1 MARDDQ
7 LLGGFLL
14 LLLLFVLPSQLHG
27 RCLAHAAAVDD
38 DDDLDVTTA
47 AAGRRLLQALAA
59 AVQRAPQS
67 VQVKETARPQS
78 MEGRRGPAMLAAVS
92 KHQVPSGANP
102 DSN

>member
-14 LLLLFVLPSQLHG
+14 LLLFVLQIPSLHS

-38 DDDLDVTTA
+38 DGGVTT

-59 AVQRAPQS
+59 PPVLPQS
-67 VQVKETARPQS
+67 VPVKVTAHPRTRS
-78 MEGRRGPAMLAAVS
+78 MERRRGRPAMLAAVS